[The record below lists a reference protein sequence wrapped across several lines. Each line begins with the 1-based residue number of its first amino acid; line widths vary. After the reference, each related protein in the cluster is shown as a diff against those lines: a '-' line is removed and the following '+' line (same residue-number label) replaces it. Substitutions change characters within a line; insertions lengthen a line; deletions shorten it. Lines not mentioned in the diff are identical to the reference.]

1 MPKFW
6 VTRIRTFTRSQ
17 TFTILFFLVVLIC
30 LYGFGVHYVEEHV
43 LGVEFNFAGSITA
56 FFGATLSLL
65 MVFRTNGAYD
75 RWWEGRKIW
84 GALVN
89 ECRNLAVK
97 CRSLSTA
104 PPEEMD
110 EMRDWIIAFPYA
122 LMNHLRNEGATP
134 ERQRLGVPSSVVHAP
149 GYITRKVFDK
159 LNSWRQKEYIDEF
172 AFLALDKQAKTFL
185 DICGACE
192 RIVKTPLPLSHR
204 ALIPQFLI
212 IYLLVIPWGMPPHV
226 GSIALVGF
234 LSYFLLGL
242 ELVAEG
248 LEQPFD
254 GGDDDLPLE
263 ALCEGIKVSVK
274 EISGEEL
281 P

>member
-1 MPKFW
+1 MPKVW
-6 VTRIRTFTRSQ
+6 LTRIKAFVRSQ
-17 TFTILFFLVVLIC
+17 TFTTLFILVAFIC
-30 LYGFGVHYVEEHV
+30 LYTFAVHYVEHHV
-43 LGVEFNFAGSITA
+43 FGVEFNFAGSITA

-89 ECRNLAVK
+89 ECRNLAIKSRV
-97 CRSLSTA
+97 LSTA
-104 PPEEMD
+104 PEEEMD
-110 EMRDWIIAFPYA
+110 EMRDLIVAFPYI
-122 LMNHLRNEGATP
+122 LMNHLRDEGDT
-134 ERQRLGVPSSVVHAP
+134 ERRRELGVPSEIVHSP
-149 GYITRKVFDK
+149 GYLTRKVFENLK
-159 LNSWRQKEYIDEF
+159 LWREKDYLDDF

-192 RIVKTPLPLSHR
+192 RIKKTPLPLSHR
-204 ALIPQFLI
+204 ALIPQVLI
-212 IYLLVIPWGMPPHV
+212 IYLLVIPWGMPSNAGSV
-226 GSIALVGF
+226 GLVGF
-234 LSYFLLGL
+234 LTYFLVGL

-263 ALCEGIKVSVK
+263 NLCAGIEASVK
-274 EISGEEL
+274 ELSVEQL
-281 P
+281 A